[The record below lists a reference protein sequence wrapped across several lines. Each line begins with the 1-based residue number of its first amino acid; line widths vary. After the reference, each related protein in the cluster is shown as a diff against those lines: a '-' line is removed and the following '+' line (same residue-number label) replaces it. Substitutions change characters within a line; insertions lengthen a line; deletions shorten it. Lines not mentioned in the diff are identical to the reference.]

1 MPISIIIFEDNDQ
14 LRESLVT
21 LLNNSEG
28 YVVTGDYG
36 HVMDAAN
43 IIRRRR
49 PDVVIMD
56 IDLPEKSGIEGVRMI
71 KESRPETLV
80 IMYTMFE
87 DDEKLFNSLCAGANG
102 YILKKTSP
110 YKLFEAINEVMEGGA
125 PMSPTIARRV
135 LQSFQNKSA
144 ARLYNLSPRETE
156 LLYLLI
162 KGYSIKM
169 IAAELKIA
177 FDTVRTHLR
186 NIYQKL
192 HVNCGKEAIAKV
204 LSEKIILNMT

>member
-1 MPISIIIFEDNDQ
+1 MPVSIIIFEDSEQ
-14 LRESLVT
+14 LRHSLVT

-28 YVVTGDYG
+28 YKVTGDYDN
-36 HVMDAAN
+36 VMDAAN
-43 IIRRRR
+43 IIRRQP

-56 IDLPEKSGIEGVRMI
+56 IDLPEKSGIEGVRII
-71 KESRPETLV
+71 KETKPETLV

-87 DDEKLFNSLCAGANG
+87 DDEKLFNSLCVGANG

-125 PMSPTIARRV
+125 PMSPTIAKRV

-144 ARLYNLSPRETE
+144 ARQYHLSQRESE
-156 LLYLLI
+156 ILQLLI
-162 KGYSIKM
+162 KGYSIKL

-177 FDTVRTHLR
+177 FDTTRAHLR

-204 LSEKIILNMT
+204 LSEKII

>member
-1 MPISIIIFEDNDQ
+1 M
-14 LRESLVT
+14 
-21 LLNNSEG
+21 LLNNSEHK
-28 YVVTGDYG
+28 VIADYG
-36 HVMDAAN
+36 SVNEAAT
-43 IIRRRR
+43 IVRRYR

-56 IDLPEKSGIEGVRMI
+56 IDMPGKTGIQGVSEI
-71 KESRPETLV
+71 KEARPETLV

-87 DDEKLFNSLCAGANG
+87 DDEKIFASLCAGANG

-110 YKLFEAINEVMEGGA
+110 HKLFEALQEAIDGGA
-125 PMSPTIARRV
+125 PMSPSVARRV
-135 LQSFQNKSA
+135 LQSFAIKS
-144 ARLYNLSPRETE
+144 RSHQYSLTQREIDILG
-156 LLYLLI
+156 LLV

-177 FDTVRTHLR
+177 FDTVRTHLK

-204 LSEKIILNMT
+204 LRERII